1 MTKIA
6 VSLINTFQDIKLQ
19 REQLLHW
26 LKTNVPDT
34 SPTIK
39 VFTLNNYAGSTKT
52 IIDTYSKTNL

>member
-39 VFTLNNYAGSTKT
+39 VLH
-52 IIDTYSKTNL
+52 